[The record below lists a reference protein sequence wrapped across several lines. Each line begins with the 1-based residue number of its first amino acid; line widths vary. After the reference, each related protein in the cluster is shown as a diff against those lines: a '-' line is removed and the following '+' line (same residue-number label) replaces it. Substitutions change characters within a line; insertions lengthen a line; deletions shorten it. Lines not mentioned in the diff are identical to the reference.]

1 MEDQMMNLIGTAL
14 FGLIVGIIAKV
25 LVPGKDP
32 GGIIVTALIGMAGAL
47 IGLRLGRFV
56 PFVTNEW
63 VLSVGGAVILLLL
76 YRIIFGRKE

>member
-1 MEDQMMNLIGTAL
+1 
-14 FGLIVGIIAKV
+14 
-25 LVPGKDP
+25 
-32 GGIIVTALIGMAGAL
+32 MAGAL

-56 PFVTNEW
+56 PLITNEW